1 VDDRDRST
9 VNRLR
14 ALGAS
19 RWTRPVGAVL
29 GLGLLALLLLRLAH
43 LWDEHPVPL
52 ADSSWGLLAVALVLS
67 ALAMTAYGAV
77 WGTTIRATGVEAPP
91 GLLEAFFAGQL
102 GKYVPG
108 SAWQYVGRAG
118 LATRL
123 GVPVRCAAVSL
134 GLEAVCSLTAAAL
147 FAPFV
152 LAESAGRAAAIAL
165 AVAAAG
171 AAAVLLA
178 HSSRG
183 SRMVRGAL
191 EWVAGRTTVS
201 LRALEAATPRYFA
214 VWLVFGG
221 AFWLTA
227 RGLFDV
233 PASDF
238 LVYTGAYAAAWAVG
252 FLVVVAPGGLG
263 VREAVIVA
271 LLRGRLGE
279 SEAIVLASASRIAF
293 TLVDLIGGAAA
304 FALLSTKRDANAPA
318 VQDSGSRSKN

>member
-1 VDDRDRST
+1 MDDHDSST
-9 VNRLR
+9 VTRLR

-19 RWTRPVGAVL
+19 RWARPLGTLL
-29 GLGLLALLLLRLAH
+29 GLGLLAVLLLRLAH

-52 ADSSWGLLAVALVLS
+52 GDANWGLLALALLLS
-67 ALAMTAYGAV
+67 GLAMAAYAAV

-91 GLLEAFFAGQL
+91 GLLVAFFAGQL

-134 GLEAVCSLTAAAL
+134 GLEALCSLAAAAL
-147 FAPFV
+147 AAPFI
-152 LAESAGRAAAIAL
+152 LADSTARAL
-165 AVAAAG
+165 AVTVAIAAAG
-171 AAAVLLA
+171 AAAVALIR
-178 HSSRG
+178 SPWG
-183 SRMVRGAL
+183 SRIARRVL
-191 EWVAGRTTVS
+191 EWVAGRATVS
-201 LRALEAATPRYFA
+201 LRSLEAATPRYFA
-214 VWLVFGG
+214 VWLVFGA

-233 PASDF
+233 PVSDL

-263 VREAVIVA
+263 VREAVLVA

-293 TLVDLIGGAAA
+293 TLVDLVGGATALTLLRVSSIRARGRDTAA
-304 FALLSTKRDANAPA
+304 D
-318 VQDSGSRSKN
+318 SRSR

>member
-1 VDDRDRST
+1 V
-9 VNRLR
+9 LAI
-14 ALGAS
+14 ALI
-19 RWTRPVGAVL
+19 
-29 GLGLLALLLLRLAH
+29 
-43 LWDEHPVPL
+43 
-52 ADSSWGLLAVALVLS
+52 LS
-67 ALAMTAYGAV
+67 GLAMTAYGAV

-91 GLLEAFFAGQL
+91 GLLVAFFAGQL

-134 GLEAVCSLTAAAL
+134 GLEAFCSCAAAAL
-147 FAPFV
+147 VAPFV
-152 LAESAGRAAAIAL
+152 LADSPGRAAAIAL
-165 AVAAAG
+165 AVAAVG
-171 AAAVLLA
+171 ATAVLLA
-178 HSSRG
+178 RSSWG
-183 SRMVRGAL
+183 SRMVRRAL
-191 EWVAGRTTVS
+191 QWVAGRTTVS

-214 VWLVFGG
+214 VWFVFGA

-238 LVYTGAYAAAWAVG
+238 LVYTGAFAAAWAVG

-263 VREAVIVA
+263 VREAVLVA

-293 TLVDLIGGAAA
+293 TLVDLVGGATAL
-304 FALLSTKRDANAPA
+304 ALLSMKRRGAAPA
-318 VQDSGSRSKN
+318 VQDSGSRSRN